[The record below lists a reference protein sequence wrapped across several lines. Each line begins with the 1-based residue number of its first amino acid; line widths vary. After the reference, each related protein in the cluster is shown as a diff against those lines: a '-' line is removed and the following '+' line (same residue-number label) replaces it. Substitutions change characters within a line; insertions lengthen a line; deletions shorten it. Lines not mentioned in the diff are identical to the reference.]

1 MFFDFMKKSK
11 KFVENEQKSQ
21 LLPIF
26 GNKHLYKSLF
36 IGYSEM
42 MFSEMIKLFFG
53 KQQNIFLLKTLKLFI
68 GKNLFENLKKIENL
82 FFEIYKTFF
91 LEK

>member
-1 MFFDFMKKSK
+1 MKKIK
-11 KFVENEQKSQ
+11 KFRENGQKSQ

-26 GNKHLYKSLF
+26 GNKTLYKPLF
-36 IGYSEM
+36 IGYSEI
-42 MFSEMIKLFFG
+42 SISKMIKLFFG

-68 GKNLFENLKKIENL
+68 GKNLFEKLKKIENIY
-82 FFEIYKTFF
+82 FEIYKTFF

>member
-1 MFFDFMKKSK
+1 
-11 KFVENEQKSQ
+11 
-21 LLPIF
+21 
-26 GNKHLYKSLF
+26 
-36 IGYSEM
+36 M

-53 KQQNIFLLKTLKLFI
+53 KQQNIFLLKTPKLFI